1 MTNTELPSHIQY
13 LIKEMSNESTRPDI
27 RANYMLQL
35 KDISKVITQEVE
47 KFEKVYYKQSLIIL

>member
-1 MTNTELPSHIQY
+1 MTNTELPSHIHY

-35 KDISKVITQEVE
+35 KDISNVISQEVE
-47 KFEKVYYKQSLIIL
+47 KFEKVYYK

>member
-1 MTNTELPSHIQY
+1 MNKPTTDLPAQLQY

-35 KDISKVITQEVE
+35 KDITKVITQEVE
-47 KFEKVYYKQSLIIL
+47 KFEKVYYK